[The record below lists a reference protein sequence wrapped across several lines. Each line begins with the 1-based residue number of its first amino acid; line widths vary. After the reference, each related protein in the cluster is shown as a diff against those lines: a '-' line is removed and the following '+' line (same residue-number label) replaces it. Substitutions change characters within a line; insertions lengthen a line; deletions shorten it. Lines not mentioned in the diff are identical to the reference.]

1 MQLKHRY
8 VLESSSST
16 LHACILQKNICI
28 LKRRTLEIMQQHHKQ
43 FTNMLLTCEHK
54 VSHELVQN
62 LNFISSFQ
70 PKKKK
75 NVIKLGCLSL
85 TLFQYDKHLCC
96 SLIICIEV
104 VLTKSFQSIIRPLY
118 FHVNS
123 SLNFILLQKQIN
135 LKKLFP

>member
-1 MQLKHRY
+1 MQLEHRY

-16 LHACILQKNICI
+16 LHACISQKNICI
-28 LKRRTLEIMQQHHKQ
+28 LKSRTLEIMQQHHKQ
-43 FTNMLLTCEHK
+43 FTNMLLICQ
-54 VSHELVQN
+54 HEYLMGLYRILISLVPSN
-62 LNFISSFQ
+62 
-70 PKKKK
+70 PKKK

-104 VLTKSFQSIIRPLY
+104 VLTKSFRSIIRPLY
-118 FHVNS
+118 LHVNS

-135 LKKLFP
+135 LKNFFHN

>member
-1 MQLKHRY
+1 MQLEHRY

-16 LHACILQKNICI
+16 LHAFILQKNICI
-28 LKRRTLEIMQQHHKQ
+28 LKSRTLEIMQQHHKQ
-43 FTNMLLTCEHK
+43 FTNMLLICQ
-54 VSHELVQN
+54 HEYLMGLYRILISLVPSN
-62 LNFISSFQ
+62 
-70 PKKKK
+70 PKKK

-135 LKKLFP
+135 LKNFFHN